1 MERITTTKYS
11 RIMKKILEVL
21 QDGSGQLRFNTDI
34 DVMKNPQLA
43 LDITQSAMISMATT
57 LWGGNEMSVLAMIRA
72 LAIADLSVSVNQN
85 EMIEYLKQSS
95 KSLGE
100 AFRSAMKDAQRHGK
114 ATIFPPNVKPGSKVK
129 N

>member
-1 MERITTTKYS
+1 
-11 RIMKKILEVL
+11 MKKILEVL
-21 QDGSGQLRFNTDI
+21 QDSSGQLRFNTDI
-34 DVMKNPQLA
+34 DVMKNPQMA

-57 LWGGNEMSVLAMIRA
+57 LWGGNEMSVLAMLRA

-85 EMIEYLKQSS
+85 EMIEYFKTSS

-100 AFRSAMKDAQRHGK
+100 AFRSAMKDAQRQGR
-114 ATIFPPNVKPGSKVK
+114 ATIFPPNVKPSPKGM